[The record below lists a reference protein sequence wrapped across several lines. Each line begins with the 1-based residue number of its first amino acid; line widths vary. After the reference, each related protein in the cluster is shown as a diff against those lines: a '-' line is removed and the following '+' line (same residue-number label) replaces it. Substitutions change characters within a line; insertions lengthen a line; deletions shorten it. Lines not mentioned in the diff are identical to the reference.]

1 MLFIPFA
8 AQEIGNRFRLEVPNP
23 EDYEIGRF

>member
-1 MLFIPFA
+1 MLIIPLD

-23 EDYEIGRF
+23 EDYKIGRF

>member
-1 MLFIPFA
+1 MLIVPFA

-23 EDYEIGRF
+23 ENYKIGRF